1 MAKFMDKLRH
11 KAQEAKG
18 ETKRVAGRASNDPDT
33 EREGIADKAAGQA
46 KQAKDRLS
54 DAAEK
59 GKRTFRE

>member
-11 KAQEAKG
+11 KAQEVKG
-18 ETKRVAGRASNDPDT
+18 EGKRATGRATNNPRT
-33 EREGIADKAAGQA
+33 EREGVADKAAGQA
-46 KQAKDRLS
+46 KQAKDHLS